1 LKCLEIG
8 KAEVLEE
15 GEDIV
20 LLAIGSMV
28 YPALQAA
35 RLLREKEGIKASVV
49 NARFLKPLD
58 VTLIEALVKKA
69 GRMLTIEENVLP
81 GGFGSAV
88 LESLTDLEVL
98 PGGIQIE
105 RMGLPD
111 VIIRQGKMS
120 DVRAR
125 YGLSADSIAAKA
137 LQMARNRTLRNSK
150 SYRRFTFRKRG

>member
-1 LKCLEIG
+1 
-8 KAEVLEE
+8 
-15 GEDIV
+15 
-20 LLAIGSMV
+20 
-28 YPALQAA
+28 
-35 RLLREKEGIKASVV
+35 
-49 NARFLKPLD
+49 
-58 VTLIEALVKKA
+58 
-69 GRMLTIEENVLP
+69 MLTIEENVLP

-137 LQMARNRTLRNSK
+137 LQMARNRPLRNSK
-150 SYRRFTFRKRG
+150 SFRRFTFRKRG